1 MITPTLKLKTAKHI
15 APAMFENKTPKVHIR
30 LLEFLEVVAK
40 FKAIS
45 MARGMGKTTVLNK
58 IDMFSSL
65 FYKHEKYTQI
75 FSTNEKKATKF
86 LHEVKNMVLNAIK
99 LGYDIQKGDFWSSTQ
114 MEIIVDGEHKCYLEV
129 FGAGQD
135 PRGGSYEFSRP
146 THQIFDDVESTSGQF
161 GIRTKANREKLADWF
176 WADCVPSLDP
186 INGRLTIIGTILHED
201 SLLNNLLQDDRFTT
215 LVMPIIED
223 GKSSWADRFPLT
235 NDEAKQKALEMLKA
249 TGKQTDIES
258 IESIKKSYKKKGQ
271 LTLFYQEYLCQAQS
285 EEARLFKQDNF
296 KYFSKVQYD
305 TKCKYFKSQNAQEQK
320 TIQVRIPKYI
330 ILEDGKKIEIDNMIK
345 YSTMDLASTG
355 KGKNDKSV
363 IITCG
368 YDNKNNMYVLDIS
381 AGHWTPFDKNIN
393 AMRVYK
399 EFTPLKFGIE
409 KAGMQNDYFYTIDT
423 IQKEQGIKIPVAP
436 LSHGGIN
443 KNIRISNLQPLFMA
457 NKIYFNESDPN
468 TSLLEAQFLSFNI
481 DIEGTH
487 DDLIDTLAYQ
497 HHFIKGR
504 TFEDDDYE
512 EDDDSTW

>member
-1 MITPTLKLKTAKHI
+1 
-15 APAMFENKTPKVHIR
+15 
-30 LLEFLEVVAK
+30 
-40 FKAIS
+40 
-45 MARGMGKTTVLNK
+45 MGKTTVLNK

-86 LHEVKNMVLNAIK
+86 LHEVKNMIINAIK

-114 MEIIVDGEHKCYLEV
+114 IEIIIDGKHKCYLEV

-201 SLLNNLLQDDRFTT
+201 SLLNNLLKDDRFTT

-223 GKSSWADRFPLT
+223 GKSTWSDRFPLT
-235 NDEAKQKALEMLKA
+235 DEEARQKAQEIYEK
-249 TGKQTDIES
+249 TGKLPDIES
-258 IESIKKSYKKKGQ
+258 IESIKRSYKKKGQ
-271 LTLFYQEYLCQAQS
+271 LTVFYQEYLCQAQS
-285 EEARLFKQDNF
+285 EEARLFRQDNF
-296 KYFSKVQYD
+296 KYFSYVEYSEEQTYLDFKNAKE
-305 TKCKYFKSQNAQEQK
+305 TKAVP
-320 TIQVRIPKYI
+320 VREPLNIV
-330 ILEDGKKIEIDNMIK
+330 LLDGTKIAIDKMIR

-355 KGKNDKSV
+355 KDKTV

-368 YDNKNNMYVLDIS
+368 YDSKNNMYVLDIS
-381 AGHWTPFDKNIN
+381 CGHWTPFDKSVN
-393 AMRVYK
+393 AIRVYK

-409 KAGMQNDYFYTIDT
+409 KAGMQNDYFYTIDEA
-423 IQKEQGIKIPVAP
+423 QKAMNIKIPVAP
-436 LSHGGIN
+436 LSHGGVN

-457 NKIYFNESDPN
+457 NKIHFNESDPN
-468 TSLLEAQFLSFNI
+468 TSLLEAQFLAFNI
-481 DIEGTH
+481 DIEGSH

-512 EDDDSTW
+512 DDDDSTW